1 MGKNDKKTLSWDS
14 FQSLGNPENVPEE
27 QPQEKK
33 RDTSA
38 EVRIHLEKK
47 HRGGKEV
54 AIIRGLEL
62 NDDELKIL
70 AKELKTKCGVGG
82 SSKNGEILIQGNM
95 RPKLLEILKEKGYKN
110 TKLAGG

>member
-27 QPQEKK
+27 IVEKEDN
-33 RDTSA
+33 DTSVP
-38 EVRIHLEKK
+38 VRIHLEKK

-54 AIIRGLEL
+54 AIIRGLDM
-62 NDDELKIL
+62 NDDDLKLL
-70 AKELKTKCGVGG
+70 AKELKSKCGTGG

-95 RPKLLEILKEKGYKN
+95 REKLLEILKDKGYKN